1 MWQLLVQLAALL
13 STRVGVPAR
22 FHLELAERRRIRY
35 YCVQFC
41 SVVGDKNIGNYFYKE
56 VTGKMHIIQII
67 SWCLVQYFYIVVLVY
82 LCLLLFCKIKFSH
95 VNADIFSC
103 TGMLISP

>member
-13 STRVGVPAR
+13 STRVGDPAR
-22 FHLELAERRRIRY
+22 FHLALAELRRIRY

-56 VTGKMHIIQII
+56 ETGKVHIIPFI
-67 SWCLVQYFYIVVLVY
+67 SGCFVQYFYVIVLVY
-82 LCLLLFCKIKFSH
+82 LCLLDVLQ
-95 VNADIFSC
+95 D
-103 TGMLISP
+103 